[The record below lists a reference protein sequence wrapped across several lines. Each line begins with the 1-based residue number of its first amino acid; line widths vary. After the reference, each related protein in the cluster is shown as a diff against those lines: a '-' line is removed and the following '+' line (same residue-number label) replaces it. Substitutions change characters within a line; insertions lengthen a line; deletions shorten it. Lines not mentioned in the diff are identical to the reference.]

1 LIETVLQF
9 FLGGWGSMEEG
20 KRSLAVDDVIGNK
33 ANMMATAP
41 VNWQRRNRYRSTSPK
56 KRIT

>member
-41 VNWQRRNRYRSTSPK
+41 VNWQRRNRYRSTLLRK
-56 KRIT
+56 NA